1 MKINKILFGFT
12 IVLAALF
19 TSCNKDNEG
28 AIYNN
33 QEGAG
38 LSFSA
43 PTLVAVEVPASN
55 PVFEVEILR
64 GNISGAASGNVT
76 ATLKVGETELSGV
89 TVSGYNFA
97 DGQNSTTV
105 SVNVSPLEVG
115 VVGSLTL
122 TIADADASV
131 GGVKSTTM
139 KVSKAYEWESL
150 GKGAFVDN
158 FFGFVS
164 EPEIMKAKGYER
176 YRVMAP
182 CEDYRLNPDPS
193 DTWVASWSAP
203 YIELWVEDGLVFF
216 DEYFTGQNYE
226 GDKTTPIYAWHP
238 AAFSS
243 LNSPEFWQHNK
254 FLSDKVIQLAPY
266 YYIDGVGGWNQ
277 TQKDGIVLI
286 QLP

>member
-105 SVNVSPLEVG
+105 SVNISPLEVG

-122 TIADADASV
+122 TIADADANRSGSV
-131 GGVKSTTM
+131 
-139 KVSKAYEWESL
+139 VSHHFFCNFACH
-150 GKGAFVDN
+150 DN
-158 FFGFVS
+158 
-164 EPEIMKAKGYER
+164 
-176 YRVMAP
+176 
-182 CEDYRLNPDPS
+182 
-193 DTWVASWSAP
+193 
-203 YIELWVEDGLVFF
+203 LWR
-216 DEYFTGQNYE
+216 
-226 GDKTTPIYAWHP
+226 I
-238 AAFSS
+238 AFSC
-243 LNSPEFWQHNK
+243 LG
-254 FLSDKVIQLAPY
+254 V
-266 YYIDGVGGWNQ
+266 DGE
-277 TQKDGIVLI
+277 
-286 QLP
+286 